1 MNRRHFL
8 SALTAGLTGLTL
20 DPERLLWIPGAKT
33 IFLPSITPRHDP
45 ACLTTIG
52 RTGSCNHLS
61 TPMRLVYSWDPSPPY
76 VEGFGISFMVP
87 SPTWLGTVR
96 G

>member
-8 SALTAGLTGLTL
+8 SALTASLTGLTL

-45 ACLTTIG
+45 ACLTT
-52 RTGSCNHLS
+52 
-61 TPMRLVYSWDPSPPY
+61 MRLVYSWDPSPPY
-76 VEGFGISFMVP
+76 VEGFGISFMGP